1 MPKTLGRLLLFA
13 LLLGTSAASA
23 ELPAGYRINLLTENF
38 PPFNMAADGR
48 NFARDAKI
56 QGLSAGLVREMF
68 VRAGLDYSLTLHF
81 PWDRIYRQALET
93 PGYGLFSTSRT
104 AAREAL
110 FKWVGPIA
118 QYDSVLVAAPGRRF
132 ELGSLEQARAYR
144 IGAYKNAAVSQHLQ
158 GQNITAIDTL
168 SDQGNIDKLLRGQID
183 LWATSSPVWQ
193 HHARSAGAEGL
204 HEVLKFHS
212 DPLYLALHKDTPD
225 AVVQRLQRAL
235 DELRREGWSA
245 CTAQPELCR

>member
-13 LLLGTSAASA
+13 LLLGSSAASA

-38 PPFNMAADGR
+38 PPFNMATNGR

-56 QGLSAGLVREMF
+56 EGLSTELVREMF
-68 VRAGLDYSLTLHF
+68 RRAGLDYSLTLHF

-93 PGYGLFSTSRT
+93 PGYGLFSTSRLPE
-104 AAREAL
+104 REAL

-132 ELGSLEQARAYR
+132 ELSSLDQARAYR

-158 GQNITAIDTL
+158 SQKITAIDTL

-193 HHARSAGAEGL
+193 HHARAAAAEGL
-204 HEVLKFHS
+204 HEVLSFHS

-225 AVVQRLQRAL
+225 EVVQRLQRAL
-235 DELRREGWSA
+235 DELRREGWSS
-245 CTAQPELCR
+245 CQKQPDLC